1 MMINI
6 VPEELK
12 RLYYQG
18 RLIPFVGGGISQS
31 VSWEQNGVTKRGLSW
46 QELVNGA
53 LEMLGFENP
62 DLLRVRG
69 TDLQILEY
77 FGIEKNGLASLTN
90 WLYAEMKP
98 PDEALKASKIHQRL
112 AELDKCRIFYTT
124 NFDDFLERSF
134 ALHNRRCNVIAIEA
148 HMGASTGDCEIVK
161 FHGDFNHPER
171 MVLSESH
178 YESRL
183 SFTSPM
189 DLRLRSD
196 MLGRAMLFIGYSF
209 RDPNVAY
216 LFRLVNEQLH
226 ELPSSMT
233 GQRAYIIVP
242 DPSDF
247 EYQLFKAR
255 NIQVIPVDGRY
266 IDEEIARFLV
276 DLRR

>member
-1 MMINI
+1 M
-6 VPEELK
+6 VPVELK
-12 RLYYQG
+12 RLYRQG
-18 RLIPFVGGGISQS
+18 RLIPFIGAGVSQS
-31 VSWEQNGVTKRGLSW
+31 VEWEKDGLPKRGLPW

-53 LEMLGFENP
+53 LKMLGFEDP

-77 FGIEKNGLASLTN
+77 FRIKKNGLAPLTN
-90 WLYAEMKP
+90 WLYAEMEA
-98 PDEALKASKIHQRL
+98 PDEALKASKIHRRL
-112 AELDKCRIFYTT
+112 AELTECEIYYTT

-134 ALHNRRCNVIAIEA
+134 NLYGRSCNVVAIEA
-148 HMGASTGDCEIVK
+148 HMGTKKDVCEIVK
-161 FHGDFNHPER
+161 FHGDFNQPER
-171 MVLSESH
+171 MVLSESD
-178 YESRL
+178 YEQRL

-216 LFRLVNEQLH
+216 LFSLVNKQLH

-233 GQRAYIIVP
+233 GHRAYILVS

-255 NIQVIPVDGRY
+255 NIQVISVDGRCVTK
-266 IDEEIARFLV
+266 EIEGFLAE
-276 DLRR
+276 LRR